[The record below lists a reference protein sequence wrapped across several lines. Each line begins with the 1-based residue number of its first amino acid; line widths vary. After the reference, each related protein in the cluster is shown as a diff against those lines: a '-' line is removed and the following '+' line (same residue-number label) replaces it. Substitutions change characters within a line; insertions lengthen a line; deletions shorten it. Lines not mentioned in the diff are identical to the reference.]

1 MDINCTTVLS
11 QQGNYIYKDKDTCKK
26 GIETAT
32 GSQIN
37 ATIVI
42 EDNPSKKD
50 FVISNQTS
58 SDTNTNTTTA
68 DTLEPETKSDTKFVT
83 EPVSET
89 IKVTQIEQP

>member
-32 GSQIN
+32 VN
-37 ATIVI
+37 ATIDI
-42 EDNPSKKD
+42 EDRPSNKD

-58 SDTNTNTTTA
+58 SDINTNTSTT
-68 DTLEPETKSDTKFVT
+68 DTLEPETKSDIKFVT